1 MKCIETPWLKVSRFL
16 GAGFGIPFTL
26 LGIFLYFKYANIA
39 FLANGVLW
47 IVVALL
53 LALKGKWDEYQLKK
67 IMNYSNCYEVS
78 LIKIIPL
85 DMVKIGNYITARI
98 KCAYKINGMEYTV
111 TSGLYLLSP
120 WDKLEN
126 FHVIVY
132 VSKDNKSRYKV
143 VAFRKEDIFKL

>member
-16 GAGFGIPFTL
+16 GAVFGIPFTL
-26 LGIFLYFKYANIA
+26 LGLFLYFNYVNIA
-39 FLANGVLW
+39 FLVNGIFW

-53 LALKGKWDEYQLKK
+53 LALKGKWEEYQLKK
-67 IMNYSNCYEVS
+67 IMNYSDCYESS

-98 KCAYKINGMEYTV
+98 KCTYKINGMEHTV
-111 TSGLYLLSP
+111 ISGLYLLSP

-126 FHVIVY
+126 FHIVVY
-132 VSKDNKSRYKV
+132 VSKNNKNKYKV
-143 VAFRKEDIFKL
+143 AAYRKEDIFKV